1 MKKLVLKLIKKYN
14 FLSSILFNYD
24 MYKYLNHQNWIF
36 KLFKIRT
43 FELNFLDSKED
54 NEDVSLVEDI
64 KKEYLKDIDE
74 YDIFEASDLWK
85 DDVTAFSKKQIS
97 DYFKNEN
104 PKFLSNKLNGIF
116 RTKFVYGLSSG
127 DAYKFC
133 KSYLSKKIWS
143 LKYLDLIISL
153 NEYYATLRHESPAQG
168 KQGVYLNSNLEE
180 MIINIEKNFKANI
193 SFPNI
198 GSPYGIK
205 IENKLL
211 TFENLEHIYA
221 AEKISKY
228 IDLFSEKNENL
239 NILEI
244 GSGYGGLARN
254 IFLKM
259 PNKINSYTL
268 VDLPLMLAYQKYFLK
283 KSFHNSELLKKFKF
297 KNPKKFIYDKNQYD
311 VLINQNSFAEMNKE
325 IVSNYLENFNEKTKN
340 GLILSF
346 NHEAISKYKNN
357 LQVALP
363 DLTKNNDKLKLLLRS
378 LSWMRKGYVEEVY
391 LTNNKK
397 L

>member
-36 KLFKIRT
+36 KLFQIRT
-43 FELNFLDSKED
+43 IEINFLDSKED
-54 NEDVSLVEDI
+54 KEDVSLVETI
-64 KKEYLKDIDE
+64 KKDYLKDIDE
-74 YDIFEASDLWK
+74 YDISEASDLWK
-85 DDVTAFSKKQIS
+85 DDVATFSKKQIS

-127 DAYKFC
+127 DAYKLC

-168 KQGVYLNSNLEE
+168 KQGIYLNSNLNE

-228 IDLFSEKNENL
+228 IDLFGEKKENL

-259 PNKINSYTL
+259 PHKINSYTL

-283 KSFHNSELLKKFKF
+283 KSFQNSELSKKFNF
-297 KNPKKFIYDKNQYD
+297 KNPKKFIYDKNHYD

-325 IVSNYLENFNEKTKN
+325 ITSNYLDNFIKKTKN
-340 GLILSF
+340 GLVLSF
-346 NHEAISKYKNN
+346 NHEAISTYKNN

-363 DLTKNNDKLKLLLRS
+363 DVTKNNDKLQLLLRS
-378 LSWMRKGYVEEVY
+378 LSWIRKGYVEEVY
-391 LTNNKK
+391 LTKNQK